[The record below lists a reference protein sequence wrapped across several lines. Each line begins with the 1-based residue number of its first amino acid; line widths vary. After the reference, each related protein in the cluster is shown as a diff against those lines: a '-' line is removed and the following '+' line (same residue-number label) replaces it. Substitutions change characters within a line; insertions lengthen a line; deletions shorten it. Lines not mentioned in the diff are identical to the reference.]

1 MPQSQVLL
9 GLYAPGFTAG
19 ATYESTDL
27 QFAAVPIP
35 AGLPLLAAGI
45 GALGLVGWRKHR
57 RTPPNLVAAA

>member
-45 GALGLVGWRKHR
+45 GALGLVG
-57 RTPPNLVAAA
+57 